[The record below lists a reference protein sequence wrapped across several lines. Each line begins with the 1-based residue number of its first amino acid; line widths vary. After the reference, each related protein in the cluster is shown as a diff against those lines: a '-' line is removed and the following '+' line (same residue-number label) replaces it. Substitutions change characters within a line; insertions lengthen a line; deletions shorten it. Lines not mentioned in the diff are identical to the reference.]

1 MLGWCWGGGVPC
13 AVVSATGA
21 INGAPDSRESQ
32 DSPRASSSKGTSVG
46 FARFLFQE
54 GEEGPWHRR
63 HREHAGQGWG
73 WGREQR

>member
-1 MLGWCWGGGVPC
+1 MLW
-13 AVVSATGA
+13 SLLQEHLTGLLT
-21 INGAPDSRESQ
+21 RESQ